1 MRNPSPEWLISLWS
15 KSRKVGKPGS
25 QPWAVSWQSLAF
37 PHPQGAPGSHSKH
50 HLLSIYYS
58 SLHKDMKRSKEQSL
72 FPKANG
78 TEIQCDQE
86 NALQIRQQQQ
96 WAGREVLAGRPP
108 GRRSSG
114 VFRVSGR
121 WSVSF
126 IFLLNMVL
134 CSQLLFVFYNTK
146 TMTAS
151 RTETMFD
158 STSFI
163 PSRVN
168 VVT

>member
-58 SLHKDMKRSKEQSL
+58 SLHKDMKRSKEESL

-86 NALQIRQQQQ
+86 NALLRQQQQ

-114 VFRVSGR
+114 EGVLSFREV
-121 WSVSF
+121 VC
-126 IFLLNMVL
+126 IFHFPIEYGLVRPTVVCFLQHQNHDGLKDRDYVWL
-134 CSQLLFVFYNTK
+134 YFFYT
-146 TMTAS
+146 
-151 RTETMFD
+151 F
-158 STSFI
+158 
-163 PSRVN
+163 
-168 VVT
+168 